1 MFREFFRFELSYWFR
16 GVMVYVFFAAMALLY
31 GLAASSEFVQIG
43 GVGGNV
49 LKNSPFSLANLYIG
63 ATLLTGFM
71 AAAIYDSSAS
81 RDYANKMSDILF
93 SKPLSKWGF
102 LVGRFAGASL
112 VEIGRAHV

>member
-49 LKNSPFSLANLYIG
+49 LKNSPF
-63 ATLLTGFM
+63 
-71 AAAIYDSSAS
+71 
-81 RDYANKMSDILF
+81 R
-93 SKPLSKWGF
+93 
-102 LVGRFAGASL
+102 
-112 VEIGRAHV
+112 